1 MRIPRSIRR
10 LRLLATLALCA
21 WVGLAAIG
29 CGSDDVSN
37 TASMDTTA
45 AGNCGTATQPE
56 VPAKQDLASVPLQG
70 KIEADLPQLDAEVS
84 VAAHSV
90 AYMQSIG
97 AGESRLTIRP
107 AQFAIVQLRFT
118 NRGERSIVPA
128 EVFLDRLVMQ
138 DASGTTWGTPT
149 NCSGLLSAVVNM
161 MHLEAPNEKVAP
173 GDVSRTF
180 WVFGVPQKQ
189 SFDLVVR
196 YTGKYVALRPG

>member
-1 MRIPRSIRR
+1 
-10 LRLLATLALCA
+10 
-21 WVGLAAIG
+21 
-29 CGSDDVSN
+29 
-37 TASMDTTA
+37 MDTTA

-56 VPAKQDLASVPLQG
+56 VPAKQDLASVPLHG
-70 KIEADLPQLDAEVS
+70 KIDADLPQLNAEVS

-118 NRGERSIVPA
+118 NRGERPIVPA

-138 DASGTTWGTPT
+138 AANGATWGTPT
-149 NCSGLLSAVVNM
+149 NCSGLLSAVVKM
-161 MHLEAPNEKVAP
+161 THLEAPNEKVAP
-173 GDVSRTF
+173 GDASRTF

-189 SFDLVVR
+189 SFNLVVR